1 MHWVGWKK
9 VTRPRKEGGLGL
21 QSAKGKNTSLLAK
34 LNWRFHSEKKKLYGL
49 EFSGINTA
57 LDREQA
63 RLIVINFLVPK
74 CGKV

>member
-34 LNWRFHSEKKKLYGL
+34 LNWRFHSKKKKLYGL